1 MNCCQNKARSC
12 RRVRRL
18 DGVAGK
24 LINLFFHYFVSG
36 KGMFRIA
43 LALVVMILSAGA
55 SYARDWERLGER
67 RVSFAGERETIE
79 VGRHEGK
86 FKRLKLLVRGTDI
99 ELKSISV
106 VFTDG
111 EVERLKFNERIR
123 AGGESRPI
131 DLRTEWHQGRYIR
144 EVELNYRSRPSKR
157 GEAIAELWG
166 QEQ

>member
-1 MNCCQNKARSC
+1 
-12 RRVRRL
+12 
-18 DGVAGK
+18 
-24 LINLFFHYFVSG
+24 
-36 KGMFRIA
+36 MFRIFA
-43 LALVVMILSAGA
+43 LALVATLLSAGA

-67 RVSFAGERETIE
+67 RVSIAGEHDTIE

-86 FKRLKLLVRGTDI
+86 FRRLKLLARGNDI
-99 ELKSISV
+99 ELNSVNV

-111 EVERLKFNERIR
+111 EVERIKFNQRVR

-131 DLRTEWHQGRYIR
+131 DLRTEWHEGRYIR
-144 EVELNYRSRPSKR
+144 EVELRYRSRPSKR